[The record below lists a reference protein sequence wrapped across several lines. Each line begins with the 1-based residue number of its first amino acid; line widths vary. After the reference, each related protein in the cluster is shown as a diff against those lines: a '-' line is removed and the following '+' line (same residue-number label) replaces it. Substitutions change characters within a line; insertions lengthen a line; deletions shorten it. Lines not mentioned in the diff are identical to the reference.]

1 MLLKHTVD
9 RSMTL
14 VDILKMQRE
23 VTIFAPTDEAFA
35 KLPEGTLESLTDEQ
49 KLTIVSRHIAP
60 GVSLLAADVIT
71 GPVKTFG
78 NESIMLINK
87 NADGKIIQY
96 NYYDG
101 EEIGWFQIS
110 YEGNIISVVTP
121 DIMASNGVI
130 HVMDKVILPTV
141 APPPPPVGPGNVID
155 VAREAGNFKTLLKF
169 LSEPYLGLVP
179 TPGRPMTLVDILKM
193 QRDVTIFAPSDE
205 AFAKLP
211 EGTLENLT
219 PKEKQIIVSRHF
231 VTGVTVLST
240 DLTSHLTSVQT
251 FGGENITLIRD
262 FSLEISYEGDYF
274 PVVTPDVMANNGVIH
289 VIDKVILPAPTT
301 TVAPPIVPGL
311 NICIP
316 NLFGDDGRATEG
328 VLKGQINIVR
338 CGPNEVCQKIGE
350 GQLGQYG

>member
-1 MLLKHTVD
+1 MFLNSRKCKLGNVVDVAIAAGNFKILLKILSELEVPTL

-23 VTIFAPTDEAFA
+23 VTVFAPSDEAFA

-87 NADGKIIQY
+87 DAEGKIIQY

-121 DIMASNGVI
+121 DVMAS
-130 HVMDKVILPTV
+130 
-141 APPPPPVGPGNVID
+141 
-155 VAREAGNFKTLLKF
+155 
-169 LSEPYLGLVP
+169 
-179 TPGRPMTLVDILKM
+179 
-193 QRDVTIFAPSDE
+193 
-205 AFAKLP
+205 
-211 EGTLENLT
+211 
-219 PKEKQIIVSRHF
+219 
-231 VTGVTVLST
+231 
-240 DLTSHLTSVQT
+240 
-251 FGGENITLIRD
+251 
-262 FSLEISYEGDYF
+262 
-274 PVVTPDVMANNGVIH
+274 NGVIH
-289 VIDKVILPAPTT
+289 VIDKVILPPLPPPTT

-311 NICIP
+311 NLCIP
-316 NLFGDDGRATEG
+316 NLFGDDGPRNAEQI
-328 VLKGQINIVR
+328 GQVSIVR